1 MHSQDTHK
9 SQQYAHVIWCVWW
22 GAYISDFLPYS
33 MLKVFP
39 DAMFPWLLTALTPEV
54 LPTSAPSDI
63 PPVEIWSMIWRI
75 IHIKPSNMRSHSPC
89 MLNVFPPP
97 MFPVFN
103 AVTLMSVVLPRGV
116 LGPTR
121 PVSVVM
127 KEKALMKL
135 SSQPYR
141 KIQSDSHLPLTL

>member
-1 MHSQDTHK
+1 
-9 SQQYAHVIWCVWW
+9 
-22 GAYISDFLPYS
+22 
-33 MLKVFP
+33 
-39 DAMFPWLLTALTPEV
+39 
-54 LPTSAPSDI
+54 
-63 PPVEIWSMIWRI
+63 
-75 IHIKPSNMRSHSPC
+75 MRSHSPC